1 MPGNP
6 PASYRALQSLGDVS
20 SELFVPIVETRIA
33 STCGTTSCSG
43 TGNGRLKIVA
53 RRSSGTEPCVARLRC
68 RSRVSWPSRWR
79 VRQFGRQCRGGHAE
93 VPFVVLVP
101 DGNSQIHHPGVI
113 RIGSDAELQQ
123 FAAC

>member
-1 MPGNP
+1 M
-6 PASYRALQSLGDVS
+6 D
-20 SELFVPIVETRIA
+20 
-33 STCGTTSCSG
+33 
-43 TGNGRLKIVA
+43 A
-53 RRSSGTEPCVARLRC
+53 RRSSLGVSGTNPA
-68 RSRVSWPSRWR
+68 SRVCDAGRVSRGR
-79 VRQFGRQCRGGHAE
+79 RAGGLGSSGRQCRGGHAE